1 MLPTTYAKKALDC
14 RVMHSYVCRLQGNH
28 LSANQHNMCCLCP
41 AVLLQ
46 HWELRRN
53 FLQEL
58 QSAAAAAGKG
68 VPQASSCSS
77 YLHGTLLAVQQHGS
91 ACLQSHM

>member
-1 MLPTTYAKKALDC
+1 MANKVLDYQ
-14 RVMHSYVCRLQGNH
+14 VMHSHVCYLQSTQ
-28 LSANQHNMCCLCP
+28 LSAIQRYMCSLCP

-58 QSAAAAAGKG
+58 QSAAAAAGRG

-77 YLHGTLLAVQQHGS
+77 YLPGALLAVQQHGA
-91 ACLQSHM
+91 ACLRSHM

>member
-1 MLPTTYAKKALDC
+1 MY
-14 RVMHSYVCRLQGNH
+14 SVCP
-28 LSANQHNMCCLCP
+28 A

-46 HWELRRN
+46 HWELRQD

-68 VPQASSCSS
+68 VSQASNCGS
-77 YLHGTLLAVQQHGS
+77 YLHGALLAVQQHGA